1 MTRRTALRFFV
12 AALATSMLGGSA
24 ARADN
29 LLIPKGTVV
38 PVALIQDVS
47 TATVKVGDKIKA
59 VYTGDDEGGFPTG
72 TVFVGTVTE
81 ASAKTSKANGMMKVA
96 FNQAVLP
103 DKKTISIDG
112 SPVNASGGA
121 PSNPTSSKSKRDAG
135 KGAALGA
142 AAGMAVAGNNVTGAV
157 LGGLAGGAIGHKS
170 GSKPQDIAFKK
181 GTSFGI
187 KLNQSAKVPQSG
199 GTSPKAT

>member
-1 MTRRTALRFFV
+1 MTNVNVRGR
-12 AALATSMLGGSA
+12 LATLAAAVLVAVLGTGA

-29 LLIPKGTVV
+29 LLIPKDTVV

-47 TATVKVGDKIKA
+47 TATAKVGDKIKA

-81 ASAKTSKANGMMKVA
+81 ASPKTSKANGTMKVA

-103 DKKTISIDG
+103 SKKSVTIDG
-112 SPVNASGGA
+112 SPVNAKGGA
-121 PSNPTSSKSKRDAG
+121 TSNQSSEKAKKSAG
-135 KGAALGA
+135 KGAAVGA
-142 AAGMAVAGNNVTGAV
+142 LAGMAVAGNNVTGAV

-170 GSKPQDIAFKK
+170 GSKPQDITVKK
-181 GTSFGI
+181 GTAFGI
-187 KLNQSAKVPQSG
+187 KLNQSAKVPQ
-199 GTSPKAT
+199 